1 MKLYPSTRKSIDQ
14 LEYARVIG
22 CFMCAIRRT
31 RPYIYI
37 LLLLQLVNGVD
48 MASNT
53 SHIHWNVVHITFNY
67 LKR

>member
-1 MKLYPSTRKSIDQ
+1 MKLYPSTGKSIGQ

-48 MASNT
+48 MACNT
-53 SHIHWNVVHITFNY
+53 SHIQGNVVHIIFKY